1 MKPAVARNILRNGI
15 ATRWDSERVR
25 VGAGEA
31 LPSLGTTATMDSN
44 SSKGCFFRRTKKIGE
59 KSMIRSKLNLENA
72 HRIFFKQ

>member
-15 ATRWDSERVR
+15 ATKWDSERVR

-44 SSKGCFFRRTKKIGE
+44 SSKGCLFFFLEELKKLE
-59 KSMIRSKLNLENA
+59 KIV
-72 HRIFFKQ
+72 